1 MSAELNRPPSRRAKK
16 LTRAQLVAE
25 LGKASRI
32 VPVSEGAVPLPLAQR
47 ASELRASLMRREISA
62 QEVANLWTE
71 ENHKW
76 PVRDVWFFGVR
87 LLRVNRRTRPIVVS
101 EHT

>member
-1 MSAELNRPPSRRAKK
+1 MSAELNRPPSRAKK
-16 LTRAQLVAE
+16 MTRAQLVAK
-25 LGKASRI
+25 LGKASRR
-32 VPVSEGAVPLPLAQR
+32 VPVSEGSVPLPLARR
-47 ASELRASLMRREISA
+47 ASELRASLLRHETSA

-87 LLRVNRRTRPIVVS
+87 LLRVNRRTRRIVVS
-101 EHT
+101 DHT